1 MSKRQALQRLQD
13 LEVASTSSSSAQ
25 SELREAVEAFKT
37 KAETYRI
44 RLEELEIDKVK
55 LERSEAVCTSTLIMC
70 YGVSKD

>member
-1 MSKRQALQRLQD
+1 MAAEGLQD

-55 LERSEAVCTSTLIMC
+55 LERSEAVCTSNLIL
-70 YGVSKD
+70 YRGLDND